1 MLQMG
6 DLRFMMEHADSEL
19 LALIEETSPP
29 VDLNRVSIFRT
40 AIRRHEKQA
49 RDNNN
54 WMDGVLSDRVELKTE
69 DTSFLN
75 LAGRRR
81 AREGGR
87 RDSLLHI
94 HIAVSCDVSLTLWVM
109 LQHFCVCH
117 VWETETAFNQNI
129 FCWMCFLIS
138 IACWLPCGTHALFW
152 ALAAM
157 FHGGLWETEK
167 TFNRNNIFCWKFFNL
182 MAIWSPCWSCGA
194 HVVAGGGL
202 FGSCWLKNASKYFVN
217 LYSPS

>member
-6 DLRFMMEHADSEL
+6 DLRFMMKHADSEL

-117 VWETETAFNQNI
+117 GGSWSLGDRNSIQPKH
-129 FCWMCFLIS
+129 FLLDVFFDFHCML
-138 IACWLPCGTHALFW
+138 IAMWDTCVILGVGCHVPWRSLGD
-152 ALAAM
+152 
-157 FHGGLWETEK
+157 GK
-167 TFNRNNIFCWKFFNL
+167 TLQQK
-182 MAIWSPCWSCGA
+182 
-194 HVVAGGGL
+194 
-202 FGSCWLKNASKYFVN
+202 
-217 LYSPS
+217 